1 MENFDQEISIFFEEL
16 KNEMDAIFENNKNDI
31 FNFFIG
37 YTVENSENVF
47 IFKIKKDKTQL
58 LPSNFEDLFQSNNIL
73 KLNEISLNYAL
84 NVFMLNI
91 FSDFLKKIDLFLS
104 KFENLIDIEL
114 IKDKLSRKYLDTQ
127 KTIFS
132 NYKDTIENTFLKL
145 FKIFE
150 AKIMSFLE
158 EFLLKNDSQFNQLFN
173 DKTLYKIE
181 YPPLLR
187 IDYNFINFIKNFE
200 DSVNGLSFLENYEIK
215 EQKKVFEQNQE
226 FMKIKFNSFI
236 STILK
241 LSSTKLTSK
250 KDNINELDFKFD
262 SAILFPNKR
271 VSLLELTNKF
281 FVETLADK
289 VPFLMILEKMKN
301 TEYSFYI
308 KEYDVNTLKEYII
321 GNYIKTT
328 IFFGEINKEEKF
340 YPLKISFDFD
350 TIHKD
355 IRFSNVTKS
364 RDNFIF
370 DTEDV
375 FTFLF
380 NEKKY
385 IFFSN
390 KYLDFPNELKIRH
403 KISPLASNVFMQ
415 DIIGSFSASNQ
426 KDKDIQK
433 ILNKNESIRD
443 NKDISVLQDFEN
455 KVVKIEIISKYAFP
469 ELNTKEIV
477 IKNTPKNFFAIDIE
491 EIKKVFDEDN
501 LSLNTIKLVRSNYG
515 PKGLKYFLALNYLFS
530 VKSKNGRIF
539 ISLNDFLE
547 TVGEKREKNG
557 SFNIET
563 KIRASQIIKM
573 FGNLTLKLSSNN
585 KQSIKVKLFD
595 LEVQFERDGVLEKFI
610 LEAKEWYFKSFDKEN
625 QFQYTYILNKII
637 EENDGEHS
645 ITIALYSL
653 LSIRWRMK
661 LNEKFKITTILDWLD
676 IGYVEKEDIKNRFFL
691 IHRLYKEI
699 EYMKRMCYIKNYTI
713 TLDNEV
719 VNAKL
724 NELKD
729 DLFKKN
735 YLIEFEPPDIIKEK
749 IDMIHNKK
757 DEILETLFLPSKQAV
772 KEEFNLITRNDVS
785 NILMKGKLHENLK
798 KSHFA
803 TNLGISR
810 QYLDLFLKGERGISL
825 ELSNK
830 ITELYGHLLKD
841 WVE

>member
-1 MENFDQEISIFFEEL
+1 
-16 KNEMDAIFENNKNDI
+16 
-31 FNFFIG
+31 
-37 YTVENSENVF
+37 
-47 IFKIKKDKTQL
+47 
-58 LPSNFEDLFQSNNIL
+58 
-73 KLNEISLNYAL
+73 
-84 NVFMLNI
+84 
-91 FSDFLKKIDLFLS
+91 
-104 KFENLIDIEL
+104 
-114 IKDKLSRKYLDTQ
+114 
-127 KTIFS
+127 
-132 NYKDTIENTFLKL
+132 
-145 FKIFE
+145 
-150 AKIMSFLE
+150 
-158 EFLLKNDSQFNQLFN
+158 
-173 DKTLYKIE
+173 
-181 YPPLLR
+181 
-187 IDYNFINFIKNFE
+187 
-200 DSVNGLSFLENYEIK
+200 
-215 EQKKVFEQNQE
+215 
-226 FMKIKFNSFI
+226 
-236 STILK
+236 
-241 LSSTKLTSK
+241 
-250 KDNINELDFKFD
+250 
-262 SAILFPNKR
+262 
-271 VSLLELTNKF
+271 
-281 FVETLADK
+281 
-289 VPFLMILEKMKN
+289 
-301 TEYSFYI
+301 
-308 KEYDVNTLKEYII
+308 
-321 GNYIKTT
+321 
-328 IFFGEINKEEKF
+328 
-340 YPLKISFDFD
+340 
-350 TIHKD
+350 
-355 IRFSNVTKS
+355 
-364 RDNFIF
+364 
-370 DTEDV
+370 
-375 FTFLF
+375 
-380 NEKKY
+380 
-385 IFFSN
+385 
-390 KYLDFPNELKIRH
+390 
-403 KISPLASNVFMQ
+403 
-415 DIIGSFSASNQ
+415 
-426 KDKDIQK
+426 
-433 ILNKNESIRD
+433 
-443 NKDISVLQDFEN
+443 
-455 KVVKIEIISKYAFP
+455 
-469 ELNTKEIV
+469 
-477 IKNTPKNFFAIDIE
+477 
-491 EIKKVFDEDN
+491 
-501 LSLNTIKLVRSNYG
+501 
-515 PKGLKYFLALNYLFS
+515 
-530 VKSKNGRIF
+530 
-539 ISLNDFLE
+539 
-547 TVGEKREKNG
+547 
-557 SFNIET
+557 
-563 KIRASQIIKM
+563 M